1 MFAKALISAASSSY
15 VEKMDISLP
24 KSKTCLSVPADSVN
38 KHNVSEF
45 QSTKFLAHNAEIR
58 GAVRVVSSHFSY
70 RSNVSI
76 KSFFWPCFRTMPSSK
91 TKDKMSYYVNYE
103 IASAFRD
110 KMLTCVK
117 MLTCP
122 GSSRKFLTKCSRGE
136 KEPGGRTGRSG
147 KK

>member
-1 MFAKALISAASSSY
+1 MHKKHKEGSLSIDLAVLIFFAKALISAASSSY

-76 KSFFWPCFRTMPSSK
+76 KSFFLTMFSDN
-91 TKDKMSYYVNYE
+91 TIVKD
-103 IASAFRD
+103 
-110 KMLTCVK
+110 
-117 MLTCP
+117 
-122 GSSRKFLTKCSRGE
+122 
-136 KEPGGRTGRSG
+136 
-147 KK
+147 